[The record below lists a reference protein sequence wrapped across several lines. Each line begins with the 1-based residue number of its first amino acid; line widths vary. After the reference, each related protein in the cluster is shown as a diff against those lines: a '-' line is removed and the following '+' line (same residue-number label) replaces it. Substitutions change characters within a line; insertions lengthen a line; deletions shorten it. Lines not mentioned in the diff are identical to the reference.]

1 MAAIWKQ
8 APTLEGIH
16 ALCADTLVEHF
27 EIRFTEIGD
36 DYLVAEMPVTSKTV
50 QPMRILHGGASVA
63 LAETVGS
70 IASALCLEDLTTHQA
85 VGLDINANHL
95 RSVPEGG
102 RVRAH
107 CAPIHLGRTT
117 HVWKIDITNEAGKLV
132 CVSRLT
138 MMIRQARS

>member
-1 MAAIWKQ
+1 MKIWKQ
-8 APTLEGIH
+8 EFNLEG
-16 ALCADTLVEHF
+16 LNNMSTNTLVEHF
-27 EIRFTEIGD
+27 DIKFVEYGD
-36 DYLVAEMPVTSKTV
+36 DYLTAEMPVTHKNV

-70 IASALCLEDLTTHQA
+70 IASLLCLKDPMTSQA

-102 RVRAH
+102 KVRAK
-107 CAPIHLGRTT
+107 ATSVHLGRKT
-117 HVWKIDITNEAGKLV
+117 HVWHIEITNEAGKAV

-138 MMIRQARS
+138 MMIRKNKI

>member
-1 MAAIWKQ
+1 MKIWKQ
-8 APTLEGIH
+8 EFTLEG
-16 ALCADTLVEHF
+16 LDTMSMNTLVETF
-27 EIRFTEIGD
+27 DIKFVEYGD
-36 DYLVAEMPVTSKTV
+36 DYLVAEMPVTHKNV

-70 IASALCLEDLTTHQA
+70 IASVLCLADPMTNHA

-102 RVRAH
+102 KVRAKVT
-107 CAPIHLGRTT
+107 PVHLGRKT
-117 HVWKIDITNEAGKLV
+117 HVWHIDITNEAGKIV

-138 MMIRQARS
+138 MMIRKARI